1 MGRDSRGDV
10 HPEDGGGVSEA
21 YIDTHYFLSIVYDE
35 GDSQDAR
42 LLLSQLDNNAY
53 RVLVPQIILGEI
65 VAKILK
71 KSDANSLRNDLGKLG
86 EIFFKYKI
94 SVYECLPGTS
104 KNTPRIMLDMQNLD
118 ERLTPND
125 TIILSEVLADPDS
138 KFFFTRDSNIL
149 ENLKIKNYERSMF
162 ESGSRNTHL
171 KIRGS
176 LQNT

>member
-1 MGRDSRGDV
+1 MGRGSRGRV
-10 HPEDGGGVSEA
+10 RPGDGGGVSRA

-42 LLLSQLDNNAY
+42 LLLSQLGSNSY

-65 VAKILK
+65 VAKILD
-71 KSDANSLRNDLGKLG
+71 KSDADSLRNDLGKLG

-94 SVYECLPGTS
+94 SVEECLPGTS
-104 KNTPRIMLDMQNLD
+104 KDTPRIMLDMQGLD

-125 TIILSEVLADPDS
+125 AMILSEVLADPDS
-138 KFFFTRDSNIL
+138 KFFFTRDRVIL
-149 ENLKIKNYERSMF
+149 ASLKIKKYENSLF
-162 ESGSRNTHL
+162 EDRSRNTRL
-171 KIRGS
+171 KIRDD